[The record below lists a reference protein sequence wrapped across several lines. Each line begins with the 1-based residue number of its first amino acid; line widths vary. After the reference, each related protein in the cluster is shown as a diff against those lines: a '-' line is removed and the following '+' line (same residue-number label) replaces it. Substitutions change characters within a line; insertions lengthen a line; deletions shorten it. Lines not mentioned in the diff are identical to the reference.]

1 MMKKAFSFWGPM
13 RCELMDVACS
23 ESSVIPLGYSC
34 APGFRILK
42 EIFESGW
49 FSDVCERDRDGHSY
63 PTELG
68 LSKAVVPKLLRLS
81 WMGYP
86 LHRHKDEKWGYLV
99 PFRKQGSLL
108 KNGFCSNRVCRT

>member
-1 MMKKAFSFWGPM
+1 MKKDFSFWGPV

-49 FSDVCERDRDGHSY
+49 FSDVCERDRDGQTARHIG
-63 PTELG
+63 PTD
-68 LSKAVVPKLLRLS
+68 PS
-81 WMGYP
+81 WSTNQHIINAPACHKTQSHIYIS
-86 LHRHKDEKWGYLV
+86 HR
-99 PFRKQGSLL
+99 R
-108 KNGFCSNRVCRT
+108 